1 VAYFVAS
8 DLFNVSV
15 SGVYPSEIIFSL
27 KNQYVNENRLR
38 GPGIYFLYFKEELVY
53 IGFYSGSK
61 KINNVASE
69 RFVKELETIS
79 MRGIHVSFNKTS
91 LQTLNSCSLLSSSFQ
106 NPRHGDNGCLTSK
119 KRIIFAEKNWI
130 ELSQNPQNWLSDFA
144 FHWHQKS
151 SVNKTKIEIDLLTK
165 YLKQFYKPTSNG

>member
-1 VAYFVAS
+1 MAYFVAS

-15 SGVYPSEIIFSL
+15 SGAFPSEVIFSL
-27 KNQYVNENRLR
+27 KNQFVNESRLH

-53 IGFYSGSK
+53 IGFYRGSK
-61 KINNVASE
+61 KVNNVASE

-79 MRGIHVSFNKTS
+79 MRGIHVSLNKTS

-106 NPRHGDNGCLTSK
+106 NPRQGDNGCLTSK

-151 SVNKTKIEIDLLTK
+151 SANQTNIEISQLVKD
-165 YLKQFYKPTSNG
+165 LKQYYKPICNG